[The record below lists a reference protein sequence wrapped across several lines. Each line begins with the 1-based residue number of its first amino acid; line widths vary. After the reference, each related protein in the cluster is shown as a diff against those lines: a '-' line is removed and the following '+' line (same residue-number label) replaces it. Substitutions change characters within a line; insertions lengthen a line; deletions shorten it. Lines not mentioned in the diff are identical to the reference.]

1 MDDEKLFS
9 DDDFG
14 VTFDTLEDS
23 NENIADNT
31 DSSDLDLEIDA
42 DSGIDL
48 NTDFDVED
56 ALIDDD
62 ILIDDDE
69 LLDEDD
75 IRLDDDEDLLGSDS
89 LEDNL
94 DVSEDGTEI
103 DMAEMGLIASD
114 DSEEENTEDEYVIAK
129 PSSSYIDADGN
140 LSVMDNSFDDNQGF
154 ELVYVKLDRISVAA
168 ARIRKSQS
176 VEDLY
181 KSIKSTG
188 LLEPLILAPTQTE
201 GYYILIHGYRRL
213 LACAK
218 AGIKNIPCNIN
229 NRVKT
234 TEIPILE
241 ALYNHHKKYSM
252 KEIIAYTEYLEK
264 EQGICSASMIEE
276 IIQMDNGDYS
286 KLKDILEDDD
296 PDITTKLYEEQMT
309 IQQAFKALENRRK
322 KESREEK
329 DLKRA
334 AKAYDESKEGN
345 LGEQVKE
352 SGETGDANVALSDDE
367 LKELAINPAK
377 IDEDLEDESIE
388 DMIAEGENINGYEAH
403 QQDYKNRERL
413 DPDLRKAALARDEN
427 TCKICGLGGPEY
439 VDVLDE
445 HHINEVYLGGKD
457 ELDNLIT
464 ACTVCHK
471 LVHKWGR
478 GELHMRP
485 LEDMKEAEMKK
496 FKKIIF
502 LGNKIRKGM
511 ELKGMKV
518 AELKK
523 VDKAETIGRTKPGT
537 GQEAG

>member
-1 MDDEKLFS
+1 MSGDKLFN

-14 VTFDTLEDS
+14 ISFDSL
-23 NENIADNT
+23 
-31 DSSDLDLEIDA
+31 DSSTEANNTEIDV
-42 DSGIDL
+42 D
-48 NTDFDVED
+48 D
-56 ALIDDD
+56 ALLDDSELLD
-62 ILIDDDE
+62 DEELMEDDDDE
-69 LLDEDD
+69 IDLLS
-75 IRLDDDEDLLGSDS
+75 DDEEDTEQTDDS
-89 LEDNL
+89 
-94 DVSEDGTEI
+94 VTEDGTEI
-103 DMAEMGLIASD
+103 DMAEMGLIDNGESSDETED
-114 DSEEENTEDEYVIAK
+114 DSFVVAT
-129 PSSSYIDADGN
+129 PSSNYIDENGN
-140 LSVMDNSFDDNQGF
+140 LVVMDNSYDDNQGF
-154 ELVYVKLDRISVAA
+154 ELVYVAIEKISVAA

-188 LLEPLILAPTQTE
+188 LLEPLIIAPTQTE

-218 AGIKNIPCNIN
+218 AGIKNIPCNVN

-252 KEIIAYTEYLEK
+252 KEIIAYTNYLEK
-264 EQGICSASMIEE
+264 EQGICNASMIEE
-276 IIQMDNGDYS
+276 ILQLDNGDYS

-296 PDITTKLYEEQMT
+296 PDITTKLYEEQMN

-334 AKAYDESKEGN
+334 AKAYDESKEEN

-352 SGETGDANVALSDDE
+352 VGETGDANVALSDDE
-367 LKELAINPAK
+367 LKGLAINPST
-377 IDEDLEDESIE
+377 IDDDVESESLE
-388 DMIAEGENINGYEAH
+388 DMIKEGNDIKGYAPE
-403 QQDYKNRERL
+403 QQDYKNRHIL
-413 DPDLRKAALARDEN
+413 DPDLRKAALARDKN

-471 LVHKWGR
+471 LVHKWSR

-485 LEDMKEAEMKK
+485 LEEMDEAEQKK
-496 FKKIIF
+496 FKKIIS
-502 LGNKIRKGM
+502 LGNIIRKGM
-511 ELKGMKV
+511 ELKGMKID
-518 AELKK
+518 ELKK
-523 VDKAETIGRTKPGT
+523 VDNAETIGRTKPGT
-537 GQEAG
+537 PRQVAG